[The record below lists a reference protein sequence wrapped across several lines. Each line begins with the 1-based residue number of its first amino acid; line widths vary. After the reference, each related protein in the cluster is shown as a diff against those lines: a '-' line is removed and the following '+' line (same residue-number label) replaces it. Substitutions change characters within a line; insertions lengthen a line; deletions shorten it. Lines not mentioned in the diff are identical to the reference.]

1 MASERISSRL
11 KMQDHDS
18 TRLETLKHASEIGK
32 KAGLYYIYMGNV
44 PVNGD
49 TYCPECG
56 ELLIDRT
63 GYSVTVNRLQDGY
76 CPKCYREIE
85 GVWK

>member
-1 MASERISSRL
+1 
-11 KMQDHDS
+11 
-18 TRLETLKHASEIGK
+18 
-32 KAGLYYIYMGNV
+32 MGNV
-44 PVNGD
+44 SVNGD

-63 GYSVTVNRLQDGY
+63 DYSVTVNKLQDGH